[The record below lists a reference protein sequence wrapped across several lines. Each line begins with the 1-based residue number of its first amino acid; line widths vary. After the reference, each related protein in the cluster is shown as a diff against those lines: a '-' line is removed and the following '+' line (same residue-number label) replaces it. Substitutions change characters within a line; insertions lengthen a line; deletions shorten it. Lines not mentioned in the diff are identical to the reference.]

1 MLTFIVFFLVFYLLL
16 TYAWEPLPKSLG
28 WLFSPLGQNS
38 LYIYILHG
46 FVVSIFFN
54 IPNYGTFT
62 PLVHTIGHIMA
73 VLLLWVL
80 VKNRVLFK
88 VIPR

>member
-16 TYAWEPLPKSLG
+16 TYCWEPLQRSLG

-38 LYIYILHG
+38 LYVYILHG
-46 FVVSIFFN
+46 FVVSLFFN
-54 IPNYGTFT
+54 IPDYGTLS
-62 PLVHTIGHIMA
+62 PLVHRLGHIAA
-73 VLLLWVL
+73 VLMLWML
-80 VKNRVLFK
+80 IKNKVLFK